1 MKWDYWLALYIQTH
15 CAARGLSARTMAAY
29 QSDLGHFRAWMEV
42 RQGEKDPDEV
52 TPSEVMAYVTYLR
65 RERCNGDARVNRV
78 VTVLRCFY
86 KAMVAMGHLEPSA
99 NPMQGFPRLRAR
111 PVKLPVTL
119 SGEEMEKLLASP
131 DRDTVLGLRDRAI
144 ILLLYGTGIRA
155 TECSSLRD
163 GDVDLDEQTIRV
175 VGKGDHMRV
184 VPLNDDVTKTL
195 AAYRRQ
201 RQQRGKQDPDRPFF
215 ESRSGN
221 GMSRGAVYERVR
233 THAKRAGLRKRTSPH
248 VLRHTFATHLV
259 RAGVGLVTIRD
270 LLGHR
275 CISST
280 QVYLHVT
287 ACELRDAA
295 DAHPIRA
302 MSDFLESLLPD
313 VALPLQRGPSRRQ
326 AS

>member
-1 MKWDYWLALYIQTH
+1 MMWDYWLAMYIQTH
-15 CAARGLSARTMAAY
+15 CAARGLSSRTMAAY
-29 QSDLGHFRAWMEV
+29 QADLGHFRAWVEV
-42 RQGEKDPDEV
+42 RLGERDPDEV
-52 TPSEVMAYVTYLR
+52 TSAEVMAYVTYLR
-65 RERCNGDARVNRV
+65 RERCNGDSRVNRV
-78 VTVLRCFY
+78 VTVLRCFF
-86 KAMVAMGHLEPSA
+86 KAIVAMGHLEPSA
-99 NPMQGFPRLRAR
+99 NPMLPFPRLRAR

-119 SGEEMEKLLASP
+119 SGEEMEKLLGSP

-155 TECSSLRD
+155 TECATLFD

-175 VGKGDHMRV
+175 MGKGDHVRV
-184 VPLNDDVTKTL
+184 VPLNDDVTKML
-195 AAYRRQ
+195 DAYRRQ
-201 RQQRGKQDPDRPFF
+201 RGVRDPDRPFF
-215 ESRSGN
+215 ESRSRK

-233 THAKRAGLRKRTSPH
+233 THARRAGIRKRTSPH

-313 VALPLQRGPSRRQ
+313 VALPLQRGPARRR